1 MPKPPSGYT
10 AEELDRDNPHNAWMF
25 EDNGQYERE
34 DPEPTEI
41 EKDENGDEIE
51 AGYCP
56 ACSGSGEG
64 RYDGSRCSSCNGTG
78 EQR

>member
-1 MPKPPSGYT
+1 MPKPPKGYT
-10 AEELDRDNPHNAWMF
+10 ANELDRDNPYNAWMF

-34 DPEPTEI
+34 DPEPAEI

-51 AGYCP
+51 AGYCL
-56 ACSGSGEG
+56 ACSGTGEG
-64 RYDGSRCSSCNGTG
+64 RYDGSRCSSCRGTG